1 MRSAW
6 KMSKK
11 SKKPRKDQRAVIV
24 DSEGVTPPKESV
36 NSKLARAAVS
46 GDPYGAAQLQMDI

>member
-1 MRSAW
+1 
-6 KMSKK
+6 MSKK